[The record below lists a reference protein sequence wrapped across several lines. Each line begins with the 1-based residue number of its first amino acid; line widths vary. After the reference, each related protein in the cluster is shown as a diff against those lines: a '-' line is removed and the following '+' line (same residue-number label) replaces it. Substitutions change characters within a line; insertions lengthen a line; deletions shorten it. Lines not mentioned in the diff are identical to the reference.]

1 MQVQTSAQYCH
12 IEMVLTLNGGKCL
25 YFSTENKLD
34 EYWFL
39 FYLLGIFFVADLC
52 GVFRN
57 TFRIFSSDA

>member
-25 YFSTENKLD
+25 YFSTENKLVRTG
-34 EYWFL
+34 FFSTL
-39 FYLLGIFFVADLC
+39 VLFFVADLC